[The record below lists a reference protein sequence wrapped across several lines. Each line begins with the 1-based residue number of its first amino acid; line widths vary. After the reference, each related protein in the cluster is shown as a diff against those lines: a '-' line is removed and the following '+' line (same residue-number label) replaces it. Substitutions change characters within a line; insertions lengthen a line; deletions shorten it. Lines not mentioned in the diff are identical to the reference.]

1 MRSWNEDQ
9 RRDCAFESRDRKGVD
24 TERMKEGDGEK
35 ADACF
40 QFSSFMQAAGRLDI
54 DTGQKQGR

>member
-9 RRDCAFESRDRKGVD
+9 RRDCTFKSPDGPRVH
-24 TERMKEGDGEK
+24 TEKMKEGVGGK

-40 QFSSFMQAAGRLDI
+40 QFSSFALAARRLDI
-54 DTGQKQGR
+54 DTGLKQRR